1 MPETW
6 IGFTLLRYHL
16 PVLLMVGRVSITG
29 LSSQVSVDK
38 TECAGRGGGQVVL
51 TTSMFRA
58 GEVDSSG
65 TLDSILQF
73 DGETQQWEEIG
84 QLRQKRAGHAHSI
97 ININNIAAY
106 LNCS

>member
-1 MPETW
+1 
-6 IGFTLLRYHL
+6 
-16 PVLLMVGRVSITG
+16 MVGELVI
-29 LSSQVSVDK
+29 
-38 TECAGRGGGQVVL
+38 
-51 TTSMFRA
+51 TTSVFRA

>member
-1 MPETW
+1 
-6 IGFTLLRYHL
+6 
-16 PVLLMVGRVSITG
+16 MVGELVI
-29 LSSQVSVDK
+29 
-38 TECAGRGGGQVVL
+38 
-51 TTSMFRA
+51 TTSVFRA

-84 QLRQKRAGHAHSI
+84 QLRQKRAGHALSI